1 MALEGSFED
10 MSLADLFQV
19 FRMGSKT
26 GVLLLYNRR
35 ERGVIYVAQGGLVD
49 AFVVTGSERQVL
61 ATRDEAVL
69 YMLGWAS
76 ACFIF
81 RHDPAVAAR
90 APRITHDAE
99 WLVLESMRRH
109 NNPQHTIPQYTLT
122 LDTRIQLAPM
132 PGNTE
137 SHVSLDVD
145 QWRILSH
152 AANSATVREICADT
166 KMPEVQVIR
175 LVSELLAVGLIDV
188 TTNRVQPPARPPKPA
203 HDPAN
208 APIHLQPA
216 ASASAAPPD
225 AAPPIKRSLLSAI
238 LRRVSE
244 L

>member
-1 MALEGSFED
+1 MALEGNFED

-26 GVLLLYNRR
+26 GVLLLYNRH
-35 ERGVIYVAQGGLVD
+35 ERGVIYVAQGVLVD
-49 AFVVTGSERQVL
+49 AFVVTGSERQVV
-61 ATRDEAVL
+61 ATCDEAVL
-69 YMLGWAS
+69 HMLGWSS

-81 RHDPAVAAR
+81 RHDPTVVAR
-90 APRITHDAE
+90 AQRIAHDAE

-109 NNPQHTIPQYTLT
+109 ANPQHAIPQYTLT

-132 PGNTE
+132 PGNAE

-152 AANSATVREICADT
+152 AANGATIGEICADT
-166 KMPEVQVIR
+166 KMPEAQVIR
-175 LVSELLAVGLIDV
+175 LVSELLAVGLIDI
-188 TTNRVQPPARPPKPA
+188 TTNRVQPPALPTRSAQQQASPPIRKLPV
-203 HDPAN
+203 N
-208 APIHLQPA
+208 AARAAPA
-216 ASASAAPPD
+216 AAVT
-225 AAPPIKRSLLSAI
+225 PIKRSLLSAI

>member
-19 FRMGSKT
+19 FRIGPKT
-26 GVLLLYNRR
+26 GVLLLYNHH
-35 ERGVIYVAQGGLVD
+35 ERGVIYVAQGLLVD
-49 AFVVTGSERQVL
+49 AFVVTGSERQVV

-69 YMLGWAS
+69 YMLGWSS

-81 RHDPAVAAR
+81 RHDPTVTAR
-90 APRITHDAE
+90 VPRMTHDAE

-109 NNPQHTIPQYTLT
+109 NNPQHAVPHRTIT

-132 PGNTE
+132 PSNAE
-137 SHVSLDVD
+137 SHVSLDVE

-152 AANSATVREICADT
+152 AANGATLREICADT
-166 KMPEVQVIR
+166 KMPEMQVIR

-188 TTNRVQPPARPPKPA
+188 TTNRVQPPTLSAQPAHQAASPPLRLDPVPAARP
-203 HDPAN
+203 
-208 APIHLQPA
+208 A
-216 ASASAAPPD
+216 AT
-225 AAPPIKRSLLSAI
+225 PPIKRSLLSAI
-238 LRRVSE
+238 MRRVSE